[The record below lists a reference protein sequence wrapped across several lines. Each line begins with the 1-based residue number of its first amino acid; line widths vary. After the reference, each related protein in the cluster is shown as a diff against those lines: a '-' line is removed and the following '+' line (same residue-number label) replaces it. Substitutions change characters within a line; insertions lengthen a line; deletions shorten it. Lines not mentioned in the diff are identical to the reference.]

1 MKKILEDKP
10 ITQYYQKPTDKNQGQ
25 QTANQGQE
33 NEKYTKNRH
42 PHIIYKDRIISKKRE
57 KQPFRN
63 RSTCQYVSVPSPICS
78 QLQNM
83 KNHRLSLILPHSRYR
98 TMR

>member
-33 NEKYTKNRH
+33 NKKKTAQNRH
-42 PHIIYKDRIISKKRE
+42 SHIIYKDRIISKRE
-57 KQPFRN
+57 AAIP
-63 RSTCQYVSVPSPICS
+63 
-78 QLQNM
+78 
-83 KNHRLSLILPHSRYR
+83 
-98 TMR
+98 